1 MKPSNT
7 KFELERKSKQYNY
20 CSDSNLDD
28 EIIDNQNEYSSCDNL
43 LPPDNHINNSLTPD
57 CNSSPISLR
66 QGNDKLNQPAT
77 PDYVSKLSKQLFDI
91 NINDWITLNPDKNAL
106 LNKGKLKNFR
116 KGQFVSYTLNNVPYT
131 VEILNRVAKTT
142 WSHKNSFNV
151 EYKQQGKEE
160 NMKGYV
166 KFDRVDN
173 IKILDM
179 NDKFYQVD
187 SDCFESSK
195 QTELENWK
203 QNQVYD
209 EIPCSGQETI
219 SLKWVCSLKNTD

>member
-1 MKPSNT
+1 MRKRTRKTQEFFDIRQEVYCKRNSDKKWKEPGKVIRQDQPLVFIRHGGCYVKNHFPRVQVANKNNEKKTNPKHVSSQPNQLNLKPSNT

-43 LPPDNHINNSLTPD
+43 LPPDSHINNSLTPD

-91 NINDWITLNPDKNAL
+91 NINDRITLNPDKNAL

-131 VEILNRVAKTT
+131 VEILNLVAKTT
-142 WSHKNSFNV
+142 
-151 EYKQQGKEE
+151 
-160 NMKGYV
+160 
-166 KFDRVDN
+166 
-173 IKILDM
+173 
-179 NDKFYQVD
+179 
-187 SDCFESSK
+187 
-195 QTELENWK
+195 
-203 QNQVYD
+203 
-209 EIPCSGQETI
+209 
-219 SLKWVCSLKNTD
+219 